1 MYIGGV
7 KPFLIVNLIFLY
19 IGRAAVYILRIQ
31 AIDSSIYFAFT
42 SLVNFLYENHS
53 SFNKRLIKV
62 GYKGLQNFSLVRD
75 LFIKQ
80 AMGRINLID

>member
-1 MYIGGV
+1 MNNKYLFPKNSINSNS
-7 KPFLIVNLIFLY
+7 IY
-19 IGRAAVYILRIQ
+19 YSRR

-53 SFNKRLIKV
+53 SFNKRIIKV

-80 AMGRINLID
+80 AMGRLNLID

>member
-1 MYIGGV
+1 MRGRIT
-7 KPFLIVNLIFLY
+7 FSHRELNFLY
-19 IGRAAVYILRIQ
+19 IGQISLYILRIQ

-62 GYKGLQNFSLVRD
+62 GYMGLQNFSLIRN

-80 AMGRINLID
+80 AMGRLNLID